1 MQRPIITSALV
12 LTALSLFTAAC
23 GDDSTVAS
31 KGAASSDALLP
42 TTATVAASTTTSA
55 PKPTRIVSLAP
66 TLTEMLFAVGAGPQV
81 IAVDDQ
87 SNYPADAPK
96 SDLSGF
102 TPNVEA
108 IAAKTP
114 DLVVLSDDIDGLVAK
129 LGTLK
134 IATLVLPAAKTL
146 DETFAEIE
154 QVGAATGHVGD
165 AAEVVL
171 KMKTRIDE
179 LVARVPKTAKAL
191 TYYHE
196 LDNTLF
202 SVTSKTFIGEV
213 YTMAGLANI
222 ADAADKDA
230 TGYPQLSAE
239 YLVNTSP
246 DLVFLADTKCCK
258 ESAKTF
264 GARPGFDKIA
274 AVKNGA
280 VIELDDDIASR
291 WGPRTPDLLEAVV
304 NALEKLP
311 VAAAT

>member
-1 MQRPIITSALV
+1 MKRPLISSALV
-12 LTALSLFTAAC
+12 LAALSVFASAC
-23 GDDSTVAS
+23 GDDSAV
-31 KGAASSDALLP
+31 SSDATGGTTQLTTAAP
-42 TTATVAASTTTSA
+42 TTTEA
-55 PKPTRIVSLAP
+55 PKPSSIISLAP
-66 TLTEMLFAVGAGPQV
+66 SLTEMLFAIGAGPQV

-87 SNYPADAPK
+87 SNYPAGVPK
-96 SDLSGF
+96 SDLSGY

-129 LGTLK
+129 LEALK
-134 IATLVLPAAKTL
+134 IPTLLLPAAKTI
-146 DETFAEIE
+146 DETYTEIE
-154 QVGAATGHVGD
+154 QLGAATGHVGD

-171 KMKTRIDE
+171 KIKTRLDA
-179 LVARVPKTAKAL
+179 LVARVPKSTKPL

-202 SVTSKTFIGEV
+202 SVTSKSFIGNV
-213 YTMAGLANI
+213 YTLAGLVNI

-239 YLVNTSP
+239 YLVEQSP
-246 DLVFLADTKCCK
+246 DLVFLADTKCCQ

-274 AVKNGA
+274 AVRNGA

-304 NALEKLP
+304 SALEKLP
-311 VAAAT
+311 VSAST

>member
-1 MQRPIITSALV
+1 MKRPLISSALV
-12 LTALSLFTAAC
+12 LAALSVFASAC
-23 GDDSTVAS
+23 GDDSAV
-31 KGAASSDALLP
+31 SSDATGGTTQLTTAAP
-42 TTATVAASTTTSA
+42 TTTEA
-55 PKPTRIVSLAP
+55 PQPSSIISLAP
-66 TLTEMLFAVGAGPQV
+66 SLTEMLFAIGAGPQV

-87 SNYPADAPK
+87 SNYPAGVPK
-96 SDLSGF
+96 SDLSGY

-129 LGTLK
+129 LEALK
-134 IATLVLPAAKTL
+134 IPTLLLPAAKTI
-146 DETFAEIE
+146 DETYTEIE
-154 QVGAATGHVGD
+154 QLGAATGHVGD

-171 KMKTRIDE
+171 KIKTRLDA
-179 LVARVPKTAKAL
+179 LVARVPKSTKPL

-202 SVTSKTFIGEV
+202 SVTSKSFIGNV
-213 YTMAGLANI
+213 YTLAGLVNI

-239 YLVNTSP
+239 YLVEQSP
-246 DLVFLADTKCCK
+246 DLVFLADTKCCQ

-274 AVKNGA
+274 AVRNGA

-304 NALEKLP
+304 SALEKLP
-311 VAAAT
+311 VSAST